1 MRYIL
6 FFILLTQVANANI
19 LKINVSPERPVLDE
33 IFNVEFTLNVDT
45 EDEPVINFN
54 VINLDVVSKSSPQV
68 ATRATYIG
76 GKVTIN
82 KSITY
87 VYEMKAQREGSAYI
101 NNISINVGG
110 KNYKHQSK
118 LITITKDSVKE
129 KSLFARAEV
138 EKESVYVGES
148 IVVRY
153 YLYNRADIGIRNVDI
168 KKFPKLDKFLKRFHQ
183 EDMKLERVNIGGKI
197 YERRIMYTAQLFAQG
212 AGDYRIDPI
221 TMNISYSTGGDSL
234 NSFGFNLR
242 LGRQRS
248 TTLIS
253 PEVKIKA
260 VPVPIESMPKNFTGL
275 VGSHN
280 FKLEMNRNKFIV
292 NEPIELQLT
301 VTGNGALELYEAP
314 VLISNQN
321 VEEFE
326 KSGDLAINKNFTAE
340 KKFKYTYL
348 PRESFKEDA
357 RKVELSYFNIEENNF
372 KTVTLDI
379 PSLEVAGRSNRVAI
393 EKTTSSANTTDEKI
407 NDGSAS
413 LYNSEWKAKY
423 LILNT
428 YLLNL
433 KNIFILCSLLLLMY
447 GFYILIKIF
456 KGREIKD
463 LSPFDD
469 IYKNGVTYSKFF
481 RIFNQIDDSNK
492 IQVIINKLEV
502 DESTKKYLLKL
513 LDDLE
518 GQYNQGEKRVKIKV
532 NKKYF
537 RKIEEI
543 AKV

>member
-1 MRYIL
+1 MRYL
-6 FFILLTQVANANI
+6 LLFILLTQVANANI

-33 IFNVEFTLNVDT
+33 IFNVEFMLSVDT
-45 EDEPVINFN
+45 EEEPIINFN

-101 NNISINVGG
+101 NNISIDVGG
-110 KNYKHQSK
+110 KNYKHPSK
-118 LITITKDSVKE
+118 LITITKESVKE
-129 KSLFARAEV
+129 KSLFARAEI
-138 EKESVYVGES
+138 EKENVYVGES

-153 YLYNRADIGIRNVDI
+153 YLYNRADVGIRNVDI

-212 AGDYRIDPI
+212 AGEYRIDPI

-253 PEVKIKA
+253 PELKVKA
-260 VPVPIESMPKNFTGL
+260 LSVPIETMPKNFTGL
-275 VGSHN
+275 VGNHN

-348 PRESFKEDA
+348 PRDSFKEDPK
-357 RKVELSYFNIEENNF
+357 KVELSYFNIEENSF

-379 PSLEVAGRSNRVAI
+379 PSIEVAGRSNRVAI
-393 EKTTSSANTTDEKI
+393 ENTSSSVNKVDEKL
-407 NDGSAS
+407 NEASAS

-423 LILNT
+423 LIINT

-447 GFYILIKIF
+447 GFYTFIKLF
-456 KGREIKD
+456 KGRAVKD

-469 IYKNGVTYSKFF
+469 IYKNGVTYSKLF

-502 DESTKKYLLKL
+502 DESTKKYFLKL
-513 LDDLE
+513 LEDLE
-518 GQYNQGEKRVKIKV
+518 GQYNQGEKQVKIKV

-537 RKIEEI
+537 RKIEEM